1 MDHVGWVKLY
11 ARETKDASNKDDA
24 IARGS
29 RVFDAFESSILAI
42 ANTRINQVVY
52 FLIIFLL
59 LQCLIISLN
68 VLSFSSLVDGR
79 NGERSA
85 VCWCKHNNN
94 GKNTKRN

>member
-11 ARETKDASNKDDA
+11 ARETKDASYKDDA
-24 IARGS
+24 IAHGS

-42 ANTRINQVVY
+42 ANTGINQVVY

-68 VLSFSSLVDGR
+68 VLSFSSLVDER

-85 VCWCKHNNN
+85 VLNVEWV
-94 GKNTKRN
+94 GRI